1 MKIIIVGSGRTGR
14 SLIEALSEK
23 NYDITVID
31 KVKSIVDDITD
42 KYNVSGVVGSGA
54 SKDTL
59 LKAGADTADVLIA
72 LTPVDEINILSCVQA
87 KAVGTVRTVARVFQ
101 PDFAAERKTLEKE
114 QGIDYIFNPKYDMA
128 EESARS
134 IGLPGT
140 VKPEGLFGG
149 RVQIVTVTVVP
160 DSPLCGKSLFEVRKE
175 VDEPFLMTTVLRD
188 GKLVVP
194 DGRFKIEP
202 GDSIGIAA
210 KNDRIRDI
218 LLKIGI
224 VKTSVRK
231 VMIVGGGITAE
242 YLIEMLLAER
252 KNITVIE
259 SDLERC
265 QTLMEKYPGVKVS
278 YGVGE
283 MSEILEDENIAS
295 MDALCS
301 LTDADETNLVTSMY
315 AWSRN
320 VPSILTRIDSPGH
333 LKLLHR
339 INLDITLSSSEI
351 SVYKLIRFV
360 HNQEAGNAPNEIEK
374 YSTVAEGKGE
384 ALQFT
389 AGNDFAKKDVQFK
402 DPSFKLRKNV
412 LVASIIRGE
421 ELIIP
426 GGLDSIRV
434 GDKVIIVADKKH
446 HVERLNEIF
455 Q

>member
-1 MKIIIVGSGRTGR
+1 
-14 SLIEALSEK
+14 
-23 NYDITVID
+23 
-31 KVKSIVDDITD
+31 
-42 KYNVSGVVGSGA
+42 
-54 SKDTL
+54 
-59 LKAGADTADVLIA
+59 
-72 LTPVDEINILSCVQA
+72 
-87 KAVGTVRTVARVFQ
+87 
-101 PDFAAERKTLEKE
+101 
-114 QGIDYIFNPKYDMA
+114 
-128 EESARS
+128 
-134 IGLPGT
+134 
-140 VKPEGLFGG
+140 
-149 RVQIVTVTVVP
+149 
-160 DSPLCGKSLFEVRKE
+160 
-175 VDEPFLMTTVLRD
+175 MTTVLRD
-188 GKLVVP
+188 GKLFVP
-194 DGRFKIEP
+194 DGQFKIEP

-210 KNDRIRDI
+210 KNDRIKSI
-218 LLKIGI
+218 LQKIGI
-224 VKTSVRK
+224 VKTSARK

-265 QTLMEKYPGVKVS
+265 RTLMEKYPSVKVS
-278 YGVGE
+278 YGIGE

-315 AWSRN
+315 AWSKN

-360 HNQEAGNAPNEIEK
+360 HNQEAGDAPNEIEK

-384 ALQFT
+384 VLQFT
-389 AGNDFAKKDVQFK
+389 AGDDFVKEDVQFK

-412 LVASIIRGE
+412 LVASIIRGD

-426 GGLDSIRV
+426 GGLDSIRQ
-434 GDKVIIVADKKH
+434 GDKVIIVADRKH

>member
-23 NYDITVID
+23 NYDITIID
-31 KVKSIVDDITD
+31 KVKSIVDEITD

-114 QGIDYIFNPKYDMA
+114 QKIDYIFNPKYDMA

-160 DSPLCGKSLFEVRKE
+160 DSPLCGKNLFEVRKE

-188 GKLVVP
+188 GKLFVP
-194 DGRFKIEP
+194 DGSFKIEA